1 MNRTSR
7 NTAAV
12 LVLTLFTV
20 IAVFATVQLVGRI
33 VGTPNASAQTTAAQG
48 PGAASSAGATQQDPY
63 GYGQGS
69 SGTLTCPSTG
79 CTASTCHASQ

>member
-1 MNRTSR
+1 M
-7 NTAAV
+7 

-48 PGAASSAGATQQDPY
+48 PGVSSSAGATQQDPY

-69 SGTLTCPSTG
+69 SDGTLTCPSTG